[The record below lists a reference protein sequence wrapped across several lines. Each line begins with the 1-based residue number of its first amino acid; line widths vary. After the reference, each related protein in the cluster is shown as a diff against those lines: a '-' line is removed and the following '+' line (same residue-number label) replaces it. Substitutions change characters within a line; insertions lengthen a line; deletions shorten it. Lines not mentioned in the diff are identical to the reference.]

1 MPNVS
6 HKKYPITE
14 HFELSETSIVIEH
27 FNAFACNKYRTIF
40 SADFTLFSADVADAM
55 EKWGRSVNNF
65 LLQ

>member
-1 MPNVS
+1 MQNVS

-55 EKWGRSVNNF
+55 EK
-65 LLQ
+65 